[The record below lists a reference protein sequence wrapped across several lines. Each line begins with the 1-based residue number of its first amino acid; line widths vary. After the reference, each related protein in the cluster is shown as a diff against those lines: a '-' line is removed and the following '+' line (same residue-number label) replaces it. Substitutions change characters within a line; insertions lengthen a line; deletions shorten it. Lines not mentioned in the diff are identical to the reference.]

1 MRLSIG
7 STVCCSCST
16 TDSDRRRLDSR
27 LEAEGAE
34 FLVLAYL
41 LIEGIQA
48 IKAYTRFPGYDLIAA
63 DPDNGTS
70 CRIQVKSRWAKDY
83 DRGFPLANLNCDFVV
98 LVALDRGF
106 RYYRRKMLIPW
117 TVGVL
122 LSCTFSPSTCSGPF
136 VQQSGGWSKVSLR
149 KVPQADGYLDRWD
162 LIKEQLRHTADHE
175 RGLASHAG
183 V

>member
-1 MRLSIG
+1 M
-7 STVCCSCST
+7 

-70 CRIQVKSRWAKDY
+70 CRIQVKSRWATDY
-83 DRGFPLANLNCDFVV
+83 DRGFPLANLDCDFVV
-98 LVALDRGF
+98 LVALNRGF
-106 RYYRRKMLIPW
+106 RYYRRKNADSMDGRRPPELYVFPID
-117 TVGVL
+117 VL
-122 LSCTFSPSTCSGPF
+122 RPL

-175 RGLASHAG
+175 RGLPSRAG